1 MLPSTELV
9 RANPSRTVPS
19 SSQPR
24 DIAQQAEERLRG
36 NSYLALRNI
45 SCEYR
50 EGVLTLRGRLPSY
63 YLKQIAQNLVAEL
76 DSVHTLVNAIDIA
89 IPVQCSP
96 G

>member
-9 RANPSRTVPS
+9 RANPSRTPS
-19 SSQPR
+19 PSRHSL
-24 DIAQQAEERLRG
+24 DIAQQAEERLRS

-45 SCEYR
+45 SCEFR

-63 YLKQIAQNLVAEL
+63 YLKQVAQNLVAEL
-76 DSVHTLVNAIDIA
+76 DSVHTLINAIDIA
-89 IPVQCSP
+89 IPVRCSP